1 MTRQFNVNSSAI
13 SNLSINED
21 LVNITYTS
29 SDKEYTYRAQDP
41 SNFVA
46 SLEQVIADPDGSVGR
61 FVNGAIRTEK
71 TLVEV

>member
-13 SNLSINED
+13 SNMSINED

-29 SDKEYTYRAQDP
+29 GDKEYTYRTQDP

-46 SLEQVIADPDGSVGR
+46 SLEQVISDPEGSVGR
-61 FVNGAIRTEK
+61 FVNKAIRSDK